1 MVVNCLIKHWK
12 KDSHNKKY
20 NVLVK
25 EKYDF
30 DEKPSDDDICEEQ
43 IVIDILNNL
52 PYDHIKTEEPYVEL
66 AVQDAETID

>member
-1 MVVNCLIKHWK
+1 M
-12 KDSHNKKY
+12 
-20 NVLVK
+20 K

-52 PYDHIKTEEPYVEL
+52 PYDHIKAEEPYVEL